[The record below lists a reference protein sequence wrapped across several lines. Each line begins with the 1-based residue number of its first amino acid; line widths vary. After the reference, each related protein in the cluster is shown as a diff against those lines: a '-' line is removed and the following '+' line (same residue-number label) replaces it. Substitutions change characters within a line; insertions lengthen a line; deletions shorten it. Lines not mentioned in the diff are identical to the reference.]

1 MKQPQERLGRDTR
14 RKNFEHAA
22 IVLVSKIGYKAV
34 TTDGV
39 AKQANVSKGLLWRY
53 YANLDELMLDAAK
66 RALHDLEMIV
76 ANGLDLEQPVPD
88 LLHETIHRAA
98 ELPKSHHDELLAI
111 QRIVINLRLPDGSQA
126 INEANSYQSLYTN
139 QSAIFKRG
147 QQEGHI
153 KQTVDPELFAR
164 IYQGTVDT
172 MIDQLISDPQ
182 LDSTQYADCAS
193 DIILNGIST

>member
-1 MKQPQERLGRDTR
+1 MKQARQRLDTDTR
-14 RKNFEHAA
+14 RQHFERAA
-22 IVLVSKIGYKAV
+22 IVLVSKLGYKAV
-34 TTDGV
+34 TTDAI

-53 YANLDELMLDAAK
+53 YANLDELMRDSAK
-66 RALHDLEMIV
+66 RALRDLETIV

-88 LLHETIHRAA
+88 LLRETIHRAA

-111 QRIVINLRLPDGSQA
+111 QRIAINLRLPDGSQA
-126 INEANSYQSLYTN
+126 INEANSYRGLYAS

-172 MIDQLISDPQ
+172 MIDQLISDPK
-182 LDSTQYADCAS
+182 LDSKQYADCAS